1 MFTGDFNVDLV
12 KYHNDPIGQNLIAVF
27 EKHGFVQ
34 LASRPTRVTD
44 HSATLIDHVYTNDVL
59 NTISCHVLTLNVS
72 DHLATLTTLKLSG
85 KRYARPRVTKERDLL
100 NQRKYNAASH
110 AVFKSL
116 IENEEWN
123 EVYSANDANDQYEKF
138 AGIYTKHYEKA
149 YPLKKIVPR
158 RKNERRDPKPWI
170 LPWLEDACA
179 RRKQLFH
186 KKIKEPSIVNI
197 AAHTKINKFCNKHI
211 DMAKKNYY
219 KQFFEEHSENSKKQW
234 QVINGL
240 LNRNAKYSGS
250 IKLKDENGNVISH
263 NPDVAA
269 RFNDYFSNIAS
280 NIKSQIS
287 TRQTFDP
294 GGFQQFLQDP
304 ASDNEIRLRLVTP
317 HEVHQIINKFKN
329 KATLDTKIE
338 PMKFASEVAK
348 FTEILAKIV
357 NSSFSQG
364 IFPCALKSARVVPI
378 HKGGCKTDVT
388 NYRPI
393 SLLCSFS
400 KIYEKLMHVRVL
412 EFLDSNETLFE
423 SQYGFRPGMSCE
435 HALLNAQNK
444 ILQSINNKKIALL
457 LLLDYS
463 KAFDVIE
470 HPIMMKKLEH
480 YGITGVALKWFESY
494 LSGRKQFVTIEGTDS
509 RPIPIQYG
517 VPQGSILGPLLFIIY
532 INDLPNISKL
542 AEFILYADD
551 ANIIITGT
559 SIEEIQSKLDNL
571 TSLLIK
577 WVDSNGL
584 ALNLKKTHYMIF
596 SNQRSAAMS
605 DLKVQIAGV
614 TIDRVTEARFL
625 GVIIDE
631 KLSWKKHIQA
641 VKVKMNRYLGIMHKI
656 KRFLPITARLQI
668 YQSFVQSHINFCS
681 LVWGFTSKSHID
693 SLFTKQ
699 KQGVRI
705 VMPGHVNYHYNE
717 GQLPAHT
724 RESFKEY
731 GILTIHGVIVKN
743 ALLLM
748 HRINH
753 FPQTVPKSIRNLF
766 PDNIPNF
773 YSNQETSSEW
783 LSTYG
788 SSIFRQS
795 IFFKGPL
802 LAITDINAEVTCPPS
817 LFSINIYKSNAKRI
831 LIEHQSRSSDS
842 DDSSSWPA
850 FLLNNIPGLRKSP
863 RQQHST

>member
-1 MFTGDFNVDLV
+1 
-12 KYHNDPIGQNLIAVF
+12 
-27 EKHGFVQ
+27 
-34 LASRPTRVTD
+34 
-44 HSATLIDHVYTNDVL
+44 
-59 NTISCHVLTLNVS
+59 
-72 DHLATLTTLKLSG
+72 
-85 KRYARPRVTKERDLL
+85 
-100 NQRKYNAASH
+100 
-110 AVFKSL
+110 
-116 IENEEWN
+116 
-123 EVYSANDANDQYEKF
+123 
-138 AGIYTKHYEKA
+138 
-149 YPLKKIVPR
+149 
-158 RKNERRDPKPWI
+158 
-170 LPWLEDACA
+170 
-179 RRKQLFH
+179 
-186 KKIKEPSIVNI
+186 
-197 AAHTKINKFCNKHI
+197 
-211 DMAKKNYY
+211 
-219 KQFFEEHSENSKKQW
+219 
-234 QVINGL
+234 
-240 LNRNAKYSGS
+240 
-250 IKLKDENGNVISH
+250 
-263 NPDVAA
+263 
-269 RFNDYFSNIAS
+269 
-280 NIKSQIS
+280 
-287 TRQTFDP
+287 
-294 GGFQQFLQDP
+294 
-304 ASDNEIRLRLVTP
+304 
-317 HEVHQIINKFKN
+317 
-329 KATLDTKIE
+329 
-338 PMKFASEVAK
+338 MKFASEDTK

-364 IFPCALKSARVVPI
+364 IFPCALKSAHVVPI

-470 HPIMMKKLEH
+470 HPILMKKLEH
-480 YGITGVALKWFESY
+480 YGVTGVALRWFESY

-571 TSLLIK
+571 TSLLLK

-596 SNQRSAAMS
+596 SNQRTAAFPE
-605 DLKVQIAGV
+605 LEVKIAGV
-614 TIDRVTEARFL
+614 TINRVTEARFL

-641 VKVKMNRYLGIMHKI
+641 VKAKMNRYLGIMHKI
-656 KRFLPITARLQI
+656 KRYLPITARLQI

-705 VMPGHVNYHYNE
+705 VMPGYVNYHYNE

-748 HRINH
+748 HRLKH
-753 FPQTVPKSIRNLF
+753 FPQTLPKSIKNLF

-788 SSIFRQS
+788 SRGPSIKDVRTRGGRGGQSKADACGRRGEGGSVAKSGRPQIQLFYQNFR
-795 IFFKGPL
+795 
-802 LAITDINAEVTCPPS
+802 S
-817 LFSINIYKSNAKRI
+817 LDSVRCAKRQH
-831 LIEHQSRSSDS
+831 L
-842 DDSSSWPA
+842 P
-850 FLLNNIPGLRKSP
+850 
-863 RQQHST
+863 QQITI